1 MRPATSAAF
10 DPFLALAPVLV
21 GVAVALITI
30 RLYPYP
36 VRAIGWLAARRRD
49 LVAVLGLRTIG
60 RDPAAAYL
68 PLLVL
73 MLTVAIGSFTSVVRV
88 TVDRGQVDDSWRQV
102 GADYRIENGNGG
114 TLAPRST
121 RRPSRAS
128 VPSRRATARR
138 RSRSTLA
145 GRSCREHVAPRRSS
159 PPRSRPS
166 SRAARSTARC
176 RPASRSAPTGA
187 TAGTAD
193 DPIPAVVSSHPPTG
207 AASRP
212 RSATSSR

>member
-1 MRPATSAAF
+1 MRAF

-21 GVAVALITI
+21 GIAVGLVTI

-36 VRAIGWLAARRRD
+36 VRGIGWLAARRRD

-68 PLLVL
+68 PLLIL

-114 TLAPRST
+114 TLAPRVDPAAVPGVG
-121 RRPSRAS
+121 RRGSRVCGA
-128 VPSRRATARR
+128 VGRDRRA
-138 RSRSTLA
+138 
-145 GRSCREHVAPRRSS
+145 GRPGRQHVRSS
-159 PPRSRPS
+159 PSIRRPTRPS
-166 SRAARSTARC
+166 SRGRRSRVSC
-176 RPASRSAPTGA
+176 RPNSRPPRPAPT
-187 TAGTAD
+187 AG
-193 DPIPAVVSSHPPTG
+193 IG
-207 AASRP
+207 
-212 RSATSSR
+212 